1 MIEKFGTY
9 LKTIKRYSEHTVKAY
24 VSDLTQLDLYLSLN
38 GKTLNTPEEI
48 NSRDLREWIM
58 FLFDSGNQS
67 ASVNR
72 KISSVKTFY
81 SYLLKNSFV
90 ESDPS
95 QKVVTPKKQKRLPV
109 FMTNEQINCVIDS
122 ISDSVDFVECRDK
135 LIIHIFYMTG
145 IRLSE
150 LIGLELSDVDY
161 EKSTIKVLGKGGKER
176 IIPLS
181 SGLLFEIKKYVKIRN
196 DYLNNMPKKAI
207 FTSKNNNLILT
218 EKGVKAYGNL
228 IYKIVKKHLQNAVS
242 LKKVSP
248 HVLRHTFATAMLN
261 EGADIN
267 AIKHLLG
274 HSSLAA
280 TEVYTHNTFEKL
292 KKVYKQAHPRA

>member
-1 MIEKFGTY
+1 
-9 LKTIKRYSEHTVKAY
+9 
-24 VSDLTQLDLYLSLN
+24 
-38 GKTLNTPEEI
+38 
-48 NSRDLREWIM
+48 
-58 FLFDSGNQS
+58 
-67 ASVNR
+67 
-72 KISSVKTFY
+72 
-81 SYLLKNSFV
+81 
-90 ESDPS
+90 
-95 QKVVTPKKQKRLPV
+95 
-109 FMTNEQINCVIDS
+109 
-122 ISDSVDFVECRDK
+122 
-135 LIIHIFYMTG
+135 MTG